1 MYGDYSPLEVPT
13 TSHPEGYI
21 NWKSLNS
28 LSQSSMSLFRSI
40 SSSPPLISSSNLI
53 SPLPQMFQKLH
64 STFSFILLL
73 GMPPARN
80 SGLLTLRSG
89 SLSVPP
95 TPNSHRSRT
104 NSLLLSWRLQ
114 SITHDAKARSLSTE
128 YRVIVPLSDPIVH
141 LFMDSLELIFD
152 RAEIEM
158 TREQSQAVYLV
169 SCPLGLPVKTFGRS
183 TRTPS
188 SREKSGIRGI
198 RRVLR
203 SVVKAA

>member
-1 MYGDYSPLEVPT
+1 MPP
-13 TSHPEGYI
+13 
-21 NWKSLNS
+21 
-28 LSQSSMSLFRSI
+28 FRSI

-53 SPLPQMFQKLH
+53 APSPRMFKNLH
-64 STFSFILLL
+64 STFPFILLL
-73 GMPPARN
+73 EMPPARN
-80 SGLLTLRSG
+80 SGLLTSPSG

-114 SITHDAKARSLSTE
+114 SIAHDAKARSLSTE

-141 LFMDSLELIFD
+141 AFMDSLELIFD

-158 TREQSQAVYLV
+158 TREHSQAVYLV
-169 SCPLGLPVKTFGRS
+169 SRPLGLPVKTFGRS

-188 SREKSGIRGI
+188 SREKSGIRGV
-198 RRVLR
+198 RGVLR
-203 SVVKAA
+203 SVLKAE